1 MATMSKRIELLKIL
15 AQGGFH
21 SGEALGR
28 RLGVSRTA
36 IWKYVKG
43 LLEWGIDCHSVSGK
57 GYRLAQPIELL
68 SETDLAAAMD
78 AEVLAQISSLEVLPN
93 IDSTNRYLMERLPN
107 NLNSGHVC
115 LAEYQTAGRGRRG
128 RDWVSPFGQNLYLS
142 FYWRFDISP
151 AVLSGLGLAIAVA
164 LVRALRRLG
173 LEGTKLK
180 WPNDVL
186 WQGRKLAGILLE
198 MKAEAQGPFHVV
210 TGVGIN
216 LNMPVDQ
223 AGIDQPWVGVNQ
235 LMSSPIARNVAA
247 GLIIEELILA
257 ARQFEAEALAPFI
270 DEWRAADAFAGQ
282 AVDIHMANGVV
293 AGTSLGIDA
302 SGALLIDTEAGVR
315 SFHSGD
321 VSLRPS
327 GVAL

>member
-1 MATMSKRIELLKIL
+1 MAAMSKRIELLEIL
-15 AQGGFH
+15 AEGGFH
-21 SGEALGR
+21 SGEALGQ

-36 IWKYVKG
+36 VWKHVKT
-43 LLEWGIDCHSVSGK
+43 LAEWGIDCHSVSGK

-68 SETDLAAAMD
+68 SEPDLTSAIGADVRARITGM
-78 AEVLAQISSLEVLPN
+78 EILPS

-107 NLNSGHVC
+107 DLETGHVC

-128 RDWVSPFGQNLYLS
+128 RDWISPFGQNLYIS

-151 AVLSGLGLAIAVA
+151 AVLSGLGLAVAVA
-164 LVRALRRLG
+164 LVRALKKLG
-173 LEGTKLK
+173 LEDAQLK

-210 TGVGIN
+210 TGVGLN
-216 LNMPVDQ
+216 LNMSPDQ
-223 AGIDQPWVGVNQ
+223 AGIDQPWTGINHVMPATV
-235 LMSSPIARNVAA
+235 SRNRVA

-257 ARQFEAEALAPFI
+257 AQQFEADALAPFV
-270 DEWRAADAFAGQ
+270 DEWQAADAFAGQ
-282 AVDIHMANGVV
+282 SVDMHMASGVV
-293 AGTSLGIDA
+293 AGKSLGIDA
-302 SGALLIDTEAGVR
+302 SGALLIDTDTGIR